1 MGEEETCRQA
11 LMMLT
16 NFCMSDNFIH
26 LLPSSREKWV
36 CHAMGSSGN
45 GGEGSRG
52 QGGAGRGGLPP
63 CSGDWRGRGEGPR
76 CSLAMPHSLT
86 LIKYTGQ
93 L

>member
-45 GGEGSRG
+45 GGGVGGRVG
-52 QGGAGRGGLPP
+52 QAGED
-63 CSGDWRGRGEGPR
+63 CHHAVETGEGAVR
-76 CSLAMPHSLT
+76 A
-86 LIKYTGQ
+86 
-93 L
+93 